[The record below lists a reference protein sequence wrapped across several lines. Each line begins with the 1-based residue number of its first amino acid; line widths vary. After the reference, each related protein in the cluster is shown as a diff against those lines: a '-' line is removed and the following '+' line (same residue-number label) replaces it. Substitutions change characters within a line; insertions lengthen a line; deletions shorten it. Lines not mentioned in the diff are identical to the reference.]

1 MTDHLPIVSI
11 GMPVYNGERYLPE
24 ALDSIVKQT
33 FTDFELIVSDN
44 ASTDQTESI
53 CRTYA
58 AQDPRIRFVRNETNL
73 GASINYQ
80 TVFRLARGRYFR
92 WAPADDLFAPE
103 SLQAC
108 VAVLEEHPEAV
119 LCYPKTTLIDEYGS
133 EPRSYEDNLHLPLSS
148 PVERF
153 RRVLK
158 QIGLANCLYGLIRRE
173 TLDKTALLGNYPGA
187 DIVLILEISLHGQFL
202 EIPRPLFFRRM
213 HPQASSSIQTVEG
226 TQEFFD
232 PKTKGRLFMRGWRHY
247 FEIEKATLRVPLS
260 WKEKMQLSYVV
271 VRSAVSSRHI
281 LFKEI
286 CEGVRVMAGRILY
299 FR

>member
-1 MTDHLPIVSI
+1 MTQVPIVSI
-11 GMPVYNGERYLPE
+11 GMPVYNGERFLPQ
-24 ALDSIVKQT
+24 ALDAILKQT
-33 FTDFELIVSDN
+33 FNDFELIISDN

-58 AQDPRIRFVRNETNL
+58 AKDPRIRFVRNETNL

-108 VAVLEEHPEAV
+108 VTVLDQHPEVV
-119 LCYPKTTLIDEYGS
+119 LCYPKTTLIDERGMVT
-133 EPRSYEDNLHLPLSS
+133 RSYEDNLHLPLSS

-158 QIGLANCLYGLIRRE
+158 QVGLANCLYGLIRRE
-173 TLDKTALLGNYPGA
+173 TLGKTALLGSYPGA
-187 DIVLILEISLHGQFL
+187 DIILILELSLHGQFM

-232 PKTKGRLFMRGWRHY
+232 PKTKGRLFMREWRHH
-247 FEIEKATLRVPLS
+247 FEEVRAILRVPLS
-260 WKEKMQLSYVV
+260 WKQKIQLSYVV
-271 VRSAVSSRHI
+271 ARSAISSRHK
-281 LFKEI
+281 LLKEI
-286 CEGVRVMAGRILY
+286 FQAVRVRSGRVLY